1 VRGCVALARGPVVY
15 CIEQADHA
23 DDVGVEDLRLDP
35 LAPPQPDGGAAEL
48 GADVVLKGRAALRTD
63 APPQLYTSAPA
74 TSAGQLRAAELT
86 AIPYFR
92 WGNRGPNA
100 MRVWIPTV

>member
-1 VRGCVALARGPVVY
+1 
-15 CIEQADHA
+15 
-23 DDVGVEDLRLDP
+23 VEDLRLDP
-35 LAPPQPDGGAAEL
+35 GAPPQPDGALAAL
-48 GADVVLKGRAALRTD
+48 AAPVVLVGRATVQTD
-63 APPQLYTSAPA
+63 APTELYTSSPSTAAPQSRPA
-74 TSAGQLRAAELT
+74 TLT